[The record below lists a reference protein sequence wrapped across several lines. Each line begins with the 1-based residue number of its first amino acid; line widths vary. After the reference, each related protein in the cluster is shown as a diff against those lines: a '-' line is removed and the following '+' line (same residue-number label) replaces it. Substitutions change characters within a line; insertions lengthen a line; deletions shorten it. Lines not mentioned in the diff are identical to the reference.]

1 MNLPIPPAKPV
12 AEKNKLYVIYEKDIT
27 GKNEQNTLI
36 MMRSK
41 GFDILEHHGERR
53 DYYPLTRHIN
63 NLLVAD
69 AVLIYKGDSTMD
81 WLNSKIR
88 DLVKAPGYGK
98 SKPFRAVEIISM
110 QKTADKSLL
119 FLKNVPVNWDEEM
132 NHEVINHFLDHLAK
146 K

>member
-1 MNLPIPPAKPV
+1 MET
-12 AEKNKLYVIYEKDIT
+12 EKIISHL
-27 GKNEQNTLI
+27 
-36 MMRSK
+36 S
-41 GFDILEHHGERR
+41 
-53 DYYPLTRHIN
+53 RHIN

-98 SKPFRAVEIISM
+98 SKPFRAIEIISK

-119 FLKNVPVNWDEEM
+119 FLKNVPVNWDEEI